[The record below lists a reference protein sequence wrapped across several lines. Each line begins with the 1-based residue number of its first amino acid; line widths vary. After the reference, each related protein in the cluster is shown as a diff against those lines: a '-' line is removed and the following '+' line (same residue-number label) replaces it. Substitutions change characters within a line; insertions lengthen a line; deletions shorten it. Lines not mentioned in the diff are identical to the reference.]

1 MYILLSFALLSQS
14 VLFNMILKIDYEK
27 NRKHILHMKKEDLCQ
42 KLNIIYKK

>member
-1 MYILLSFALLSQS
+1 MYILLFFVLLSQN
-14 VLFNMILKIDYEK
+14 VLFNVILKINYEK